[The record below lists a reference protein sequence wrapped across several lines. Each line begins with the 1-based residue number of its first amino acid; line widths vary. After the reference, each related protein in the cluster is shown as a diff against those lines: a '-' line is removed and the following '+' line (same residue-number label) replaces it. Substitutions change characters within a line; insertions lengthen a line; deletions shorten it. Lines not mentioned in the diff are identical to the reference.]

1 MKPAVKNE
9 GILISF
15 FVCFLNSLGTGTSIE
30 KILIFFVCFLLLQ
43 TEEFEGTETQL
54 QKTSKINLIDL
65 AGSERAKKVLDD
77 KIIHGSPQVMETR
90 LKVSNM

>member
-1 MKPAVKNE
+1 M
-9 GILISF
+9 
-15 FVCFLNSLGTGTSIE
+15 
-30 KILIFFVCFLLLQ
+30 LQ